1 MIKKLS
7 QETINLISAGEVIE
21 SPSDIL
27 KELLENAIDASATEI
42 IIKIKNSGID
52 LLEIKDN
59 GLGISKEDLEICTQ
73 RHTTSKL
80 DNINDL
86 YNLDTFGFRGEAL
99 ASINAISLLE
109 IISADN
115 LNGKGSVFKGGKTV
129 SAACPKGTTI
139 KVENIFYNV
148 PVRKK
153 FLKSKAQEF
162 SKVYN
167 TFLEFVIQYPEI
179 RFHFT
184 SEKKEEVF
192 TSTTQNKRYEQVFGK
207 DILTKVKTIDT
218 KNEFLKIKGIIT
230 KPNNYFFYPNNYLYI
245 NKRAVYSTQISK
257 LIQKCYK
264 DYLMVQQKPF
274 FVLFIE
280 LDPKTLDV
288 NVHPKK
294 RLVKIQNE
302 FIFNLKLKEIIE
314 NALFPKGAP
323 EQKSADAPRNL
334 HYFLDTKEVQES
346 ADTLK
351 SKIPEI
357 IYDLHENKTQ
367 ATISVPESQTK
378 KAHLS
383 NYEIREIIGQL
394 FDTFIVCKTQEG
406 LLLIDQHAAEE
417 RINLEKNRH
426 LYESEFKVQSLM
438 IPKSLDFISES
449 QKEFINKKKS
459 LLVSLGFT
467 IEPKGNGFVLTTVP
481 EFLEHY
487 FDHTF
492 FLEMLNEIEETNNFD
507 ISRIKEKILK
517 LKSCKESIKANE
529 QLSISQIYQ
538 LIERLDKCKDK
549 SICAH
554 GRPTYLLLNRK
565 ELEKMFKRIV

>member
-27 KELLENAIDASATEI
+27 KELLENSIDAIATEI
-42 IIKIKNSGID
+42 IVKIRNSGID

-59 GLGISKEDLEICTQ
+59 GTGISEEDLKICTQ

-80 DNINDL
+80 ENINDL
-86 YNLDTFGFRGEAL
+86 YSLDTFGFRGEAL
-99 ASINAISLLE
+99 ASINAISQLE

-115 LNGKGSVFKGGKTV
+115 VNGKGCAFKDGKTSSV
-129 SAACPKGTTI
+129 ACPKGTTI

-167 TFLEFVIQYPEI
+167 TFLEFVIQYPKI
-179 RFHFT
+179 RFQFI
-184 SEKKEEVF
+184 SEKKEESF
-192 TSTTQNKRYEQVFGK
+192 ISTTPDKRYEQVFGK
-207 DILTKVKTIDT
+207 DILTKVKKIDT

-230 KPNNYFFYPNNYLYI
+230 RQDHYFFYPNNYLYI
-245 NKRAVYSTQISK
+245 NKRAVYSAQISK
-257 LIQKCYK
+257 LIQRCYK

-280 LDPKTLDV
+280 LDSKTLDV

-294 RLVKIQNE
+294 RIVKIQNE

-314 NALFPKGAP
+314 STLFSKDSLNQRPP
-323 EQKSADAPRNL
+323 EVNKNIRD
-334 HYFLDTKEVQES
+334 FLGKYDTQEQS
-346 ADTLK
+346 NTLK
-351 SKIPEI
+351 SDIPEI
-357 IYDLHENKTQ
+357 IYNLKEKNTQ
-367 ATISVPESQTK
+367 TTISVPENKSK
-378 KAHLS
+378 KICLG
-383 NYEIREIIGQL
+383 NFEIREIIGQL

-406 LLLIDQHAAEE
+406 LLLLDQHAAEE

-426 LYESEFKVQSLM
+426 LYETDFKVQSLM
-438 IPKSLDFISES
+438 IPKPLDFISES
-449 QKEFINKKKS
+449 QKEFIKKNKS
-459 LLVSLGFT
+459 LLISLGFT
-467 IEPKGNGFVLTTVP
+467 IEPKGNGLALTTIP

-492 FLEMLNEIEETNNFD
+492 FLDILNEIEETNDFD

-538 LIERLDKCKDK
+538 LIEKLDKCKDK
-549 SICAH
+549 GICAH

>member
-27 KELLENAIDASATEI
+27 KELLENAIDAGATEI
-42 IIKIKNSGID
+42 IVKIKNAGID
-52 LLEIKDN
+52 LLEVKDN
-59 GLGISKEDLEICTQ
+59 GTGISEEDLEICTQ

-80 DNINDL
+80 ENIDDL
-86 YNLDTFGFRGEAL
+86 YSLDTFGFRGEAL
-99 ASINAISLLE
+99 ASINAISQLE

-115 LNGKGSVFKGGKTV
+115 VNGKGAALKDAKIFSV
-129 SAACPKGTTI
+129 ACPKGTTI

-167 TFLEFVIQYPEI
+167 TFLEFVIQYPKI
-179 RFHFT
+179 RFQFI
-184 SEKKEEVF
+184 SEKKEDVF
-192 TSTTQNKRYEQVFGK
+192 ASTTQDKRYEQVFGK
-207 DILTKVKTIDT
+207 DTLTKVKVIDT
-218 KNEFLKIKGIIT
+218 KNEFLKINGIIT
-230 KPNNYFFYPNNYLYI
+230 KPSDYFFYPNNYLYI

-280 LDPKTLDV
+280 LDSKTLDV

-314 NALFPKGAP
+314 SSLFPKGVPDQNLEGAP
-323 EQKSADAPRNL
+323 KNI
-334 HYFLDTKEVQES
+334 HHFLDNKESQES
-346 ADTLK
+346 TNILK
-351 SKIPEI
+351 SEIPEI
-357 IYDLHENKTQ
+357 MYRFNDKDIQT
-367 ATISVPESQTK
+367 TISVPENKPKMAQ
-378 KAHLS
+378 LS
-383 NYEIREIIGQL
+383 NYEIREIIGQV

-417 RINLEKNRH
+417 RINLEKNRRI
-426 LYESEFKVQSLM
+426 YEKEFRVQSLM
-438 IPKSLDFISES
+438 IPKTLDFISES
-449 QKEFINKKKS
+449 QKEFIKKNKS

-467 IEPKGNGFVLTTVP
+467 IEPKGKDFVLTTIP

-492 FLEMLNEIEETNNFD
+492 FLDILNEIEETNDFD

-538 LIERLDKCKDK
+538 LIEKLDKCKDK
-549 SICAH
+549 GICAH
-554 GRPTYLLLNRK
+554 GRPTYLLLDRK
-565 ELEKMFKRIV
+565 ELEKMFKRIL